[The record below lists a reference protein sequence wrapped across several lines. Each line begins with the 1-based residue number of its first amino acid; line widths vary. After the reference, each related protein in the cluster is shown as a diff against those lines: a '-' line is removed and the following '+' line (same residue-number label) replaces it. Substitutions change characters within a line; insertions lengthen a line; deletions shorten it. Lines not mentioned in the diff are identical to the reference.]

1 MTFIEARE
9 QILLVDDNPQNLKIL
24 YETLDGKGYRLLL
37 ANNGEKALSIA
48 ESAKP
53 DLILLDIMMPGMD
66 GYEVCETLKLTEGLK
81 DIPVVFLSALND
93 VESKVKGFEKGGVD
107 YIAKPFQPRE
117 VMSRVATQIKLR
129 RLEQELKEKNKE
141 LSADNIEM
149 RQRLEEQREQLAHVS
164 RLSTMGE
171 MAAGFAH
178 EVNQPLTA
186 ITNYSRVAHRLLG
199 DISKPDIADKKML
212 VSTLGKLEAQSH
224 RASEVIQRIRG
235 FVKKP
240 KIGKEAV
247 DIRALL
253 ADTVMFA
260 EVDARNNH
268 GAVVLSLPDTLSA
281 VEADAIQVQQVAL
294 NLIRNALEAT
304 ALSQQE
310 NTASSDARSVLVKA
324 YERKGYVWVEVVD
337 QGCGLAS
344 DAEARLFH
352 PFYTTKGEG
361 MGIGLSLCQ
370 SLIQGQ
376 GGKIGFR
383 RNTDK
388 GTTFF
393 FSLPLLNAPI
403 LDA

>member
-1 MTFIEARE
+1 MSLDNQCE
-9 QILLVDDNPQNLKIL
+9 QILLVDDNPQNLKVL
-24 YETLDGKGYRLLL
+24 YETLDGQGYRLLL
-37 ANNGEKALSIA
+37 ANSGEKALVIA
-48 ESAKP
+48 ENSKP

-66 GYEVCETLKLTEGLK
+66 GYEVCEILKLTKGLR
-81 DIPVVFLSALND
+81 DIPVVFLSALDD

-129 RLEQELKEKNKE
+129 RLEQALKEKNRE
-141 LSADNIEM
+141 LSADNIDM
-149 RQRLEEQREQLAHVS
+149 QQKLEAQREQLAHVS

-199 DISKPDIADKKML
+199 DISQPNVADKKML
-212 VSTLGKLEAQSH
+212 SLTLDKLEAQSH

-240 KIGKEAV
+240 KAGKEV
-247 DIRALL
+247 LDMRSLL
-253 ADTVMFA
+253 ADTVKFA
-260 EVDARNNH
+260 EVDARNNK
-268 GAVVLSLPDTLSA
+268 GVVMLSLPDALPT
-281 VEADAIQVQQVAL
+281 VEADAIQIQQVAL

-304 ALSQQE
+304 ALSQQYE
-310 NTASSDARSVLVKA
+310 GSSGETNAVQVSA
-324 YERKGYVWVEVVD
+324 YSDQGQLWVNVID
-337 QGCGLAS
+337 HGCGLAP
-344 DAEARLFH
+344 DAEERLFH
-352 PFYTTKGEG
+352 PFYTTKGDG

-376 GGKIGFR
+376 GGKIGFK
-383 RNTDK
+383 RNADK

-393 FSLPLLNAPI
+393 FSLPVS
-403 LDA
+403 

>member
-1 MTFIEARE
+1 MTIVEARE

-24 YETLDGKGYRLLL
+24 YETLDGQGYRLLL
-37 ANNGEKALSIA
+37 ANNGEKALAIA
-48 ESAKP
+48 ENSKP

-66 GYEVCETLKLTEGLK
+66 GYEVCETLKLTNGLR
-81 DIPVVFLSALND
+81 DIPVVFLSALDD

-117 VMSRVATQIKLR
+117 VMTRVATQIKLR
-129 RLEQELKEKNKE
+129 RLEQALKEKNRE

-149 RQRLEEQREQLAHVS
+149 RQKLEAQREQLAHVS

-199 DISKPDIADKKML
+199 DVSQPDIADKKML
-212 VSTLGKLEAQSH
+212 ATTLDKLEAQSH

-240 KIGKEAV
+240 KAGKEV
-247 DIRALL
+247 LDIRSLL
-253 ADTVMFA
+253 ADTVKFA
-260 EVDARNNH
+260 EVDARNNR
-268 GAVVLSLPDTLSA
+268 GTVVLSLPEVLPM

-304 ALSQQE
+304 SLVE
-310 NTASSDARSVLVKA
+310 DTAVYVKA
-324 YERKGYVWVEVVD
+324 YEDQEWLWVEVVD
-337 QGCGLAS
+337 HGCGLAP
-344 DAEARLFH
+344 DAEERLFH
-352 PFYTTKGEG
+352 PFYTTKGDG

-393 FSLPLLNAPI
+393 FSLPLVGS
-403 LDA
+403 

>member
-1 MTFIEARE
+1 MTIVEARE

-24 YETLDGKGYRLLL
+24 YETLDGQGYRLLL
-37 ANNGEKALSIA
+37 ANNGEKALAIA
-48 ESAKP
+48 ENSKP

-66 GYEVCETLKLTEGLK
+66 GYEVCETLKLTNGLR
-81 DIPVVFLSALND
+81 DIPVVFLSALDD

-117 VMSRVATQIKLR
+117 VMTRVATQIKLR
-129 RLEQELKEKNKE
+129 RLEQALKEKNRE

-149 RQRLEEQREQLAHVS
+149 RQKLEAQREQLAHVS

-199 DISKPDIADKKML
+199 DVSQPDIADKKML
-212 VSTLGKLEAQSH
+212 ATTLDKLEAQSH

-240 KIGKEAV
+240 KAGKEV
-247 DIRALL
+247 LDIRSLL
-253 ADTVMFA
+253 EDTVKFA
-260 EVDARNNH
+260 EVDARNNR
-268 GAVVLSLPDTLSA
+268 GTVVLSLPEELPM

-304 ALSQQE
+304 SLVE
-310 NTASSDARSVLVKA
+310 DTAVYVKA
-324 YERKGYVWVEVVD
+324 YEDQEWLWVEVVD
-337 QGCGLAS
+337 HGCGLAP
-344 DAEARLFH
+344 DAEERLFH
-352 PFYTTKGEG
+352 PFYTTKGDG

-393 FSLPLLNAPI
+393 FSLPLVGS
-403 LDA
+403 

>member
-1 MTFIEARE
+1 MTPVDVCE

-24 YETLDGKGYRLLL
+24 YETLDGQGYRLLL
-37 ANNGEKALSIA
+37 ANTGEKALAIA
-48 ESAKP
+48 EHSKP

-66 GYEVCETLKLTEGLK
+66 GYEVCETLKLANGLR
-81 DIPVVFLSALND
+81 DIPVVFLSALD
-93 VESKVKGFEKGGVD
+93 DIDSKVKGFEKGGVD

-117 VMSRVATQIKLR
+117 VISRVATQIKLR
-129 RLEQELKEKNKE
+129 RLEQELKEKNRE
-141 LSADNIEM
+141 LSADNIDM
-149 RQRLEEQREQLAHVS
+149 RQKLEAQREQLAHVS

-186 ITNYSRVAHRLLG
+186 ITNYSRVAHRLLAKLPG
-199 DISKPDIADKKML
+199 DALSDVNRADKKML
-212 VSTLGKLEAQSH
+212 ATTLDKLEAQSH

-240 KIGKEAV
+240 KAGKEAL

-253 ADTVMFA
+253 ADTVKFA
-260 EVDARNNH
+260 EVDARNNK
-268 GAVVLSLPDTLSA
+268 GTVVLSLPDALPI

-304 ALSQQE
+304 SSLQQE
-310 NTASSDARSVLVKA
+310 GMPSDEDHTVHVKA
-324 YERKGYVWVEVVD
+324 YEDQELLWVEVID
-337 QGCGLAS
+337 HGCGLAP
-344 DAEARLFH
+344 DAEERLFH
-352 PFYTTKGEG
+352 PFYTTKGDG

-383 RNTDK
+383 RNAGK

-393 FSLPLLNAPI
+393 FSLPI
-403 LDA
+403 S

>member
-66 GYEVCETLKLTEGLK
+66 GYAVCETLKLTEGLR
-81 DIPVVFLSALND
+81 DIPVVFLSALDD

-129 RLEQELKEKNKE
+129 RLEQELLEKNRE

-149 RQRLEEQREQLAHVS
+149 RKRLEEQREQLAHVS

-212 VSTLGKLEAQSH
+212 VSTLDKLEAQSH

-260 EVDARNNH
+260 EVDARNNQ

-294 NLIRNALEAT
+294 NLIRNGLEAT

-310 NTASSDARSVLVKA
+310 NTASGDSHSVLVKA
-324 YERKGYVWVEVVD
+324 YERNGYVWVEVID
-337 QGCGLAS
+337 HGCGLAS
-344 DAEARLFH
+344 DAEERLFH
-352 PFYTTKGEG
+352 PFYTTKGDG

-388 GTTFF
+388 GATFF
-393 FSLPLLNAPI
+393 FSLPLLNA
-403 LDA
+403 

>member
-1 MTFIEARE
+1 MTIVEARE

-24 YETLDGKGYRLLL
+24 YETLDGQGYRLLL
-37 ANNGEKALSIA
+37 ANNGEKALAIA
-48 ESAKP
+48 ENSKP

-66 GYEVCETLKLTEGLK
+66 GYEVCETLKLTNGLR
-81 DIPVVFLSALND
+81 DIPVVFLSALDD

-117 VMSRVATQIKLR
+117 VMTRVATQIKLR
-129 RLEQELKEKNKE
+129 RLEQALKEKNRE

-149 RQRLEEQREQLAHVS
+149 RQKLEAQREQLAHVS

-199 DISKPDIADKKML
+199 DVSQPDIADKKML
-212 VSTLGKLEAQSH
+212 ATTLDKLEAQSH

-240 KIGKEAV
+240 KAGKEV
-247 DIRALL
+247 LDIRSLL
-253 ADTVMFA
+253 EDTVKFA
-260 EVDARNNH
+260 EVDARNNR
-268 GAVVLSLPDTLSA
+268 GTVVLSLSEELPM
-281 VEADAIQVQQVAL
+281 VEADAIQIQQVAL

-304 ALSQQE
+304 SLVE
-310 NTASSDARSVLVKA
+310 DTAVYVKA
-324 YERKGYVWVEVVD
+324 YEDQEWLWVEVVD
-337 QGCGLAS
+337 HGCGLAP
-344 DAEARLFH
+344 DAEERLFH
-352 PFYTTKGEG
+352 PFYTTKGDG

-393 FSLPLLNAPI
+393 FSLPLVGS
-403 LDA
+403 

>member
-1 MTFIEARE
+1 MTLEDQRE

-24 YETLDGKGYRLLL
+24 YETLDGQGYRLLL
-37 ANNGEKALSIA
+37 ANNGKKALAIA
-48 ESAKP
+48 KHSQP

-66 GYEVCETLKLTEGLK
+66 GYEVCETLKTTNALK
-81 DIPVVFLSALND
+81 DIPVVFLSALDD

-117 VMSRVATQIKLR
+117 VMSRVATHIKLR
-129 RLEQELKEKNKE
+129 RLEQALKEKNRA
-141 LSADNIEM
+141 LSADNTDM
-149 RQRLEEQREQLAHVS
+149 RQTLEEQREQLAHVS

-199 DISKPDIADKKML
+199 DISDPHIANKKML
-212 VSTLGKLEAQSH
+212 AVTLDKLEAQSH
-224 RASEVIQRIRG
+224 RASEVIRRIRG

-240 KIGKEAV
+240 KAGKELL
-247 DIRALL
+247 DIRSLL
-253 ADTVMFA
+253 SDTVKFA
-260 EVDARNNH
+260 EVDARNNS
-268 GAVVLSLPDTLSA
+268 GAVALSVSDDLPK
-281 VEADAIQVQQVAL
+281 VEADAIQVQQVVL

-304 ALSQQE
+304 SLSAQE
-310 NTASSDARSVLVKA
+310 GTPPSNANIVLVKA
-324 YERKGYVWVEVVD
+324 YEDRGCLWVDVID
-337 QGCGLAS
+337 QGCGLAP
-344 DAEARLFH
+344 DAEQRLFH
-352 PFYTTKGEG
+352 PFYTTKGDG

-393 FSLPLLNAPI
+393 FSLPVC
-403 LDA
+403 